1 VASTGGFLLVSS
13 ALYYLCAIAAIM
25 AALVMIRTG
34 TRGNADAVAT
44 GATSDISTYSLVEG
58 TTTIRTLLGRGVG
71 IDTELK
77 VGHTEDESGATI
89 IAVSAHL
96 HNDEVTEFPV
106 DEKATPEELV
116 MLADYLSQSNQS
128 IFQFFQSIDLDNSG
142 TVDGFEFQRALKDAD
157 IANLP
162 PWEMG
167 ALLEAVDLDGDGKI
181 NLPELDIALT
191 MIRSKQSSNEEE

>member
-1 VASTGGFLLVSS
+1 
-13 ALYYLCAIAAIM
+13 
-25 AALVMIRTG
+25 MIRTG

-58 TTTIRTLLGRGVG
+58 STTIRTLISRGVG

-96 HNDEVTEFPV
+96 HNDEVTEFPD
-106 DEKATPEELV
+106 DEKETPEELV

-142 TVDGFEFQRALKDAD
+142 TVDGFEFQRALKNAD

-181 NLPELDIALT
+181 NLPEPDISLT
-191 MIRSKQSSNEEE
+191 IIQSYQTSNEEE

>member
-1 VASTGGFLLVSS
+1 
-13 ALYYLCAIAAIM
+13 
-25 AALVMIRTG
+25 
-34 TRGNADAVAT
+34 
-44 GATSDISTYSLVEG
+44 
-58 TTTIRTLLGRGVG
+58 
-71 IDTELK
+71 
-77 VGHTEDESGATI
+77 
-89 IAVSAHL
+89 
-96 HNDEVTEFPV
+96 VTEFPV